1 MKPIADVLQS
11 SRLFSRLS
19 PPVLVGLLEQA
30 VQVSG
35 QTGSQL
41 AARPADVVIVLEGGL
56 EMKSREGKLLA
67 SVQADQA
74 AGEPGILHVI
84 PPGAKLTLTRPS
96 QVLILDGDQLDGV
109 LAATHSRQ
117 SVKTMD
123 DSIGRR
129 VSSLV
134 LAAPFAQMTLDQVCR
149 CAEAMT
155 RRDVAAGEEVIRYAD
170 RGDYFY
176 VIESGEAEVWRHDPL
191 TGEGRKVATL
201 EAGAHFGEEA
211 LLSGGLRNAT
221 VRMSKPGSLLCLSVA
236 DFDRLVASHLVN
248 EIAPEAAHALLA
260 RRQAQLIDC
269 RYPDEHEM
277 WRIPGSRLIPLDRMR
292 QEVKSLDGGATYIVY
307 CRTGRRSRAAVF
319 LLREQGI
326 NAMVLRGGIAQ
337 WGFDYEGEPVTQ
349 TGIPPI

>member
-1 MKPIADVLQS
+1 MKPIAEILQA

-19 PPVLVGLLEQA
+19 PPALHGLLEQG

-35 QTGSQL
+35 LAGARL

-56 EMKSREGKLLA
+56 EMKSREGRLLA
-67 SVQADQA
+67 SVNADTA
-74 AGEPGILHVI
+74 AGEPGVLHVI
-84 PPGAKLTLTRPS
+84 PQGAQLALTRPS
-96 QVLILDGDQLDGV
+96 QVLIVDGDQLDGV
-109 LAATHSRQ
+109 LAATHSRE
-117 SVKTMD
+117 SVAVMD

-155 RRDVAAGEEVIRYAD
+155 RRDVSAGEDVIRYAD
-170 RGDYFY
+170 RGDFFY
-176 VIESGEAEVWRHDPL
+176 VIETGEAEVFRHDPL

-221 VRMSKPGSLLCLSVA
+221 VRMSKPGSLLCLSVVN
-236 DFDRLVASHLVN
+236 FDRLVASHLVN
-248 EIAPEAAHALLA
+248 EISPEAAHSMIV

-269 RYPDEHEM
+269 RYLDEHEI
-277 WRIPGSRLIPLDRMR
+277 WRIPGSRLIPLDRLR
-292 QEVKSLDGGATYIVY
+292 GEVKTLDGGMTYVVY

-319 LLREQGI
+319 LMREQGI
-326 NAMVLRGGIAQ
+326 KALALRGGIAQ
-337 WGFDYEGEPVTQ
+337 WSYDYEGEPVGQ
-349 TGIPPI
+349 AGVPPI